1 MVRLPRNTFV
11 LLFILL
17 TILVSS
23 CEKKQPLTLE
33 SLKNGRYYVKE
44 WDEDK
49 ILWFQFNNGKFTR
62 GTIKPVHSEDY
73 FNIEFDKAIIGDF
86 SGNGVPGAMVLFS
99 HTKGGS
105 GVSYTLALVVNRDGK
120 LINVDSYDLTG
131 YPDKLAFENGIINVE
146 LKTWGPDDAHCCPS
160 VKELWKLKIS
170 NDKIVKVAVKQ
181 ENDNKDINL
190 VKSGTL
196 PFDKTITVGNAL
208 DNYEYFTQKKWV
220 FDEKKGR
227 KIVVFRADFD
237 NNKLIDKLNKLAL
250 NNNYFKKEI
259 INKLN
264 YISVYYIIGFYI
276 NVDLS
281 GFSIA
286 GSDVM
291 VGDKEIGTHRELF
304 LTEEIYKDKLSESTL
319 LGIYNTLSLSY
330 QK

>member
-1 MVRLPRNTFV
+1 MARLYSNILV

-17 TILVSS
+17 AFLVSS

-49 ILWFQFNNGKFTR
+49 ILWFQFGNGKFTR
-62 GTIKPVHSEDY
+62 GTLTGSKEYLH
-73 FNIEFDKAIIGDF
+73 IEFGKAIIGDF
-86 SGNGVPGAMVLFS
+86 SGDGIPGAIVLFS
-99 HTKGGS
+99 RDAGGS
-105 GVSYTLALVVNRDGK
+105 GSTYTLALVVNRDGK
-120 LINVDSYDLTG
+120 IMNVDSFDLTG
-131 YPDKLAFENGIINVE
+131 IPDKLAFENGIINVE
-146 LKTWGPDDAHCCPS
+146 LKTWGPDDANCCPS

-170 NDKIVKVAVKQ
+170 NDKIVKVSVKQ
-181 ENDNKDINL
+181 ENENKDINL
-190 VKSGTL
+190 VKNGTL
-196 PFDKTITVGNAL
+196 PFDKTITVGNVL

-250 NNNYFKKEI
+250 NNNYLKKEI
-259 INKLN
+259 INKLK

-291 VGDKEIGTHRELF
+291 VGEKDMETYREMF
-304 LTEEIYKDKLSESTL
+304 LTEGIYKDKLPESIL
-319 LGIYNTLSLSY
+319 HGIYNTLSY